1 MTASSRQSPDLTSSF
16 DPQLALERAQSA
28 SQGDRDKL
36 LMSIAELCR
45 DHEECARPEMQSVLK
60 DVLMALLGQ
69 AETKIRQRL
78 AKTLA
83 DVAWA
88 PSDLINVLAGQQID
102 IARPILARS
111 RALSNHDL
119 VRLLVECSIEHK
131 IEIARRPTLSDEVA
145 AVIIDQAEP
154 DVLTAMANNVAAQL
168 NGVSMERLVRL
179 SEQVVGLR
187 APMTRRPELTASL
200 AALLYG
206 WVGEALRQALS
217 VRFPDEA
224 LGLRD
229 AMRDSLSVLTS
240 QPEATSRLAPVAAE
254 RAGMEQRVVEKL
266 QAAGQLRPGL
276 VVRALNEGKLPL
288 FITVLGALAGLSTD
302 DVRAAVNADH
312 AEPLI
317 VICTLAG
324 IDKGAFPTVIN
335 LVQKLNEGRPGPIS
349 VAVRDTEKDAL
360 TAPLSAA
367 QA

>member
-1 MTASSRQSPDLTSSF
+1 
-16 DPQLALERAQSA
+16 
-28 SQGDRDKL
+28 
-36 LMSIAELCR
+36 
-45 DHEECARPEMQSVLK
+45 
-60 DVLMALLGQ
+60 MALLGQ

-88 PSDLINVLAGQQID
+88 PSELINFLAGQQID

-131 IEIARRPTLSDEVA
+131 IEIARRPILADEVA
-145 AVIIDQAEP
+145 AAIIDQAEP

-168 NGVSMERLVRL
+168 TDASMERLVRL
-179 SEQVVGLR
+179 SDQVVGLR

-200 AALLYG
+200 AVLLYS
-206 WVGEALRQALS
+206 WVGEALRKALS
-217 VRFPDEA
+217 ARFPDEA

-229 AMRDSLSVLTS
+229 AMRDSLDVLSS
-240 QPEATSRLAPVAAE
+240 QPKASPALASVPAD

-302 DVRAAVNADH
+302 DVRSAVNADH
-312 AEPLI
+312 AELLI

-335 LVQKLNEGRPGPIS
+335 LVQKLNDGRPGPALA
-349 VAVRDTEKDAL
+349 VVRDSGKDAL

-367 QA
+367 SV